1 MIRVLIA
8 DDDAL
13 VRSGIRTILS
23 SAEDIEVVAEAANG
37 HEAVREAQSRR
48 IDVALLDI
56 RMPEMDGLAAAKAI
70 HHLVPAVRIAILT
83 TFGEEDYITTALA
96 DGATGFLLKDSAATE
111 LINAV
116 RVLASGEA
124 YLSPA
129 VTRRVVA
136 RFKQADTTRER
147 QAKAKVNT
155 LSDRERDVL
164 ALLTTGLSNAEIAA
178 RIHMTEGTIKPYVSR
193 ILTKL
198 DCANRVQAVLTAIAA
213 GMHGRP

>member
-37 HEAVREAQSRR
+37 HEAVHEAQARR

-136 RFKQADTTRER
+136 RFKQADTARER

-178 RIHMTEGTIKPYVSR
+178 RIHMTEGTIKTYVSR